1 MHLPDISPRHRS
13 LVRAIAVAGTS
24 ALALVRSRDFA
35 PEHDR
40 AARLGNAVTNAGL
53 TWIVGTKAFAGPL
66 DGEFDLG
73 AVWGPGEEDEGQ
85 AVRYSTVD
93 PRKQAEKAQSFRN
106 LTTAFASGAFS
117 WALWHPTQNFADT
130 IDAKFPT
137 GFGRGL
143 GAAASGTFVAACAAL
158 LDKFEEHDQ
167 IEDLEY
173 APVEIELPEHI
184 RGAVNQL
191 LAQPHPVSAEAADTA
206 RAQFKSAR
214 FFVWVT
220 YSRTQH
226 PGDEPITLDARQLA
240 ELLRDED
247 VSNIDVYPEAS
258 SALIVPAQQTYPV
271 VGTQDADA
279 SARLELTLD
288 IVDGRLSSLNLFGT
302 DADSPPRTSAE
313 LSTAAKSGTLHPLG
327 LGGDGVGY
335 SSSFEVEDEEFDD
348 GPLTLAQWP
357 EPNQLTFVADRTN
370 CHHEHQQQ
378 APGAEAGITGTHHGC
393 TEYE

>member
-1 MHLPDISPRHRS
+1 MRFPNIPVRHRS

-24 ALALVRSRDFA
+24 GLAMVRRRDFA

-40 AARLGNAVTNAGL
+40 VARLGNAVANAGL
-53 TWIVGTKAFAGPL
+53 TWLVGTKAFAGPI
-66 DGEFDLG
+66 DGDFDLG
-73 AVWGPGEEDEGQ
+73 AVFGTADEDAGQ
-85 AVRYSTVD
+85 PARYSTVD
-93 PRKQAEKAQSFRN
+93 PTEQAEKALAFRN

-117 WALWHPTQNFADT
+117 WALWHPTQSFADT
-130 IDAKFPT
+130 IDAKFPA

-191 LAQPHPVSAEAADTA
+191 LAQPHPVSAEAAETA

-214 FFVWVT
+214 FFVWVA
-220 YSRTQH
+220 YSRAQH

-247 VSNIDVYPEAS
+247 VSNIDVYPEES
-258 SALIVPAQQTYPV
+258 SALFVPAQQTYPV
-271 VGTQDADA
+271 VGIQDAGA

-288 IVDGRLSSLNLFGT
+288 IVDGRLSSLNLFAA
-302 DADSPPRTSAE
+302 DSDSPPRTSAE
-313 LSTAAKSGTLHPLG
+313 LPTAAKSGTLHPLG
-327 LGGDGVGY
+327 LGGDGDGY
-335 SSSFEVEDEEFDD
+335 LSSFEVEDEEFDD

-370 CHHEHQQQ
+370 CSHEHQQQ
-378 APGAEAGITGTHHGC
+378 ASGAEEGITGTHHGC